1 MSMPLLKTAFHIL
14 LLLLLALAGF
24 ALWLRHNESRMI
36 YFPDRTLET
45 NPRQAGLTYQDVW
58 LQTDDGIKLHGWYMP
73 SRKPCG
79 LTLLLLHGNAGN
91 ISYRMEK
98 YAVLLGLGVNVFALD
113 YRGYGNSTGQPS
125 ETGLYHDAT
134 AAYRYLTQQRNI
146 APRQLILYGESLGSA
161 VAVDL
166 ASKQPSGGVILEEA
180 FTSAADVAQQM
191 YPFLPMRWLVRSKFD
206 TLDKIARIN
215 APLLMLHSRDD
226 ELFPLRYAQRLLA
239 AARPPKQLVVL
250 RGGHNDAFVTS
261 ATRYQSALRQF
272 IAARIARTGT

>member
-1 MSMPLLKTAFHIL
+1 MTLLKSTIHIL

-24 ALWLRHNESRMI
+24 ALWLRHNESRLI
-36 YFPDRTLET
+36 YFPERTLEG
-45 NPRQAGLTYQDVW
+45 NPLQAGLAYQDVW
-58 LQTDDGIKLHGWYMP
+58 LHSDDGIKLHGWFMP
-73 SRKPCG
+73 SRQPSG

-91 ISYRMEK
+91 ISHRMDK
-98 YAVLLGLGVNVFALD
+98 YAVLLGLGVNIFALD
-113 YRGYGNSTGQPS
+113 YRGYGSSMGEPS
-125 ETGLYHDAT
+125 EAGLYRDAD
-134 AAYRYLTQQRNI
+134 AAYRYLTGQRGI
-146 APRQLILYGESLGSA
+146 TPQQLILYGESLGSA

-215 APLLMLHSRDD
+215 APLLILHSQDD
-226 ELFPLRYAQRLLA
+226 ELFPLSYAQQLLA

-250 RGGHNDAFVTS
+250 HGGHNDAFVVS
-261 ATRYQSALRQF
+261 AKLYRATLQRFFAAC
-272 IAARIARTGT
+272 IATKKS